1 LKDNSQGEEMKNYIC
16 LFLAALAITFFSYSN
31 VAFAIGPYTDNGDT
45 IYDSKTR
52 LTWQKVAGGA
62 PLRSWEDGL
71 VYCDELY
78 LGDHADWRLPNIREL
93 ISIVDDSV
101 FNPAANSVFQCQ
113 SSPYWSSTTG
123 RDYDSAWGVHFFY
136 GDDYRS
142 IKTYR
147 YYVRCVRG
155 GI

>member
-1 LKDNSQGEEMKNYIC
+1 MKNQIC
-16 LFLAALAITFFSYSN
+16 LSLAALTIVSFCHIGAACA
-31 VAFAIGPYTDNGDT
+31 VGPYTDNVDT

-52 LTWQKVAGGA
+52 LTWQKVGGEET
-62 PLRSWEDGL
+62 PRIWEEAL
-71 VYCDELY
+71 AYCEGLY

-93 ISIVDDSV
+93 LTIVDDSV
-101 FNPAANSVFQCQ
+101 FNPAINAVFQCH

-123 RDYDSAWGVHFFY
+123 YYHDSAWGVHFFY

-142 IKTYR
+142 IKTYQ

-155 GI
+155 GV